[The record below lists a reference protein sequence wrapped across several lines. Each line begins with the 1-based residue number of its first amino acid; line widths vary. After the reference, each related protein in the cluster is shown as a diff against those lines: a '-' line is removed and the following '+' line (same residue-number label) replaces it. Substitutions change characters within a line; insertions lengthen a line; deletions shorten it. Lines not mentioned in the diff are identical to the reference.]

1 MNSKYIHDYYDYC
14 HKDFKRIWHLDRCMA
29 MHMGFWDNG
38 TKRLR
43 DALLKE
49 NVVLAKQAGVSLNDR
64 VLDAGCG
71 VGGSSIFLA
80 KNYGCNV
87 TGITVSTQQVRYARE
102 YAQYHDVYEL
112 INFFVADYTNIPFS
126 DGSFDVI
133 WGIESICHADNKM
146 DFLKEAY
153 RLLRKG
159 GRIIVAD
166 GFRSRRC
173 LNKEEEALLKK
184 SFRGWGVGSLE
195 VDEVF
200 HGRLKELG
208 FRHIKEQDVTS
219 LIYKSSRRLYLYSFP
234 AHIIDMTERLFKK
247 RGSIEQG
254 NVISA
259 RNQFISLN
267 KGLWSYKVFFAEK

>member
-29 MHMGFWDNG
+29 MHMGFWDNE

-49 NVVLAKQAGVSLNDR
+49 NEVLAKQAGVAFEDR
-64 VLDAGCG
+64 ILDVGCG

-80 KNYGCNV
+80 AHYGCRV
-87 TGITVSTQQVRYARE
+87 TGITVSAQQVRYARE
-102 YAQYHDVYEL
+102 YAKSHGVNEL
-112 INFFVADYTNIPFS
+112 TTFFVADYSNVPCN
-126 DGSFDVI
+126 DNSFDVI
-133 WGIESICHADNKM
+133 WAIESVCHADNKM

-153 RLLRKG
+153 RLLKKG

-166 GFRSRRC
+166 GFQSKRP
-173 LNKEEEALLKK
+173 LTKEEETLLEKC
-184 SFRGWGVGSLE
+184 FRGWGVGSLE
-195 VDEVF
+195 TDTVF
-200 HGRLKELG
+200 YDSLHKQE
-208 FRHIKEQDVTS
+208 FRNIIEQDVTS
-219 LIYKSSRRLYLYSFP
+219 LIHKSSRRLYLCSFP
-234 AHIIDMTERLFKK
+234 AHIVDIVERLLKK

-259 RNQFISLN
+259 RNQFIGLK
-267 KGLWSYKVFFAEK
+267 KGLWKYKIFYAEK